1 MFDNKFMIS
10 FLKRIIPMSILAS
23 NVVSLEVSNMFIQRG
38 KTDIEIRCVVNCSNL
53 DINGI
58 QLMRS
63 NEPIVSLSPRKEIG
77 WQDLE
82 LKIRS
87 EANSNG
93 TCSDNDFTDLYMK
106 IPSSMV
112 NPLKDIGPYLCQVSA
127 WTPDVGLIKKVSQI
141 VKLNI
146 TGNQGYLF
154 VEIYSVCLCIKI
166 GRNFH
171 RSLYST
177 RSHPCFSLY
186 QLVLVH
192 FSFNV

>member
-1 MFDNKFMIS
+1 MNDNKFMIS
-10 FLKRIIPMSILAS
+10 FIKRIIPMSILAS

-38 KTDIEIRCVVNCSNL
+38 KTDIEIRCVVNCRNL
-53 DINGI
+53 NIKGI

-63 NEPIVSLSPRKEIG
+63 NEPIVSLYPRKEIG

-82 LKIRS
+82 LKNRS

-112 NPLKDIGPYLCQVSA
+112 NPLKDIGPYLCKVSA
-127 WTPDVGLIKKVSQI
+127 WTPDGGLIKKDSQI
-141 VKLNI
+141 VMLNI

-154 VEIYSVCLCIKI
+154 
-166 GRNFH
+166 
-171 RSLYST
+171 SLKY
-177 RSHPCFSLY
+177 FQFVY
-186 QLVLVH
+186 A
-192 FSFNV
+192 